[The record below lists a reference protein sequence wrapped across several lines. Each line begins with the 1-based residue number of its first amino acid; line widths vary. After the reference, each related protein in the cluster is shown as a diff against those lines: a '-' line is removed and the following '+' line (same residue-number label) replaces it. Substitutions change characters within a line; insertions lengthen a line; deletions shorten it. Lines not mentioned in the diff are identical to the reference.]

1 MKIMNGLRRNC
12 RKVKQPKKLTR
23 DLKLAV
29 AAYGLMPEQWMLLKD
44 GEVYVTIVHKSTG
57 KTKIIDKHARR
68 IKK

>member
-1 MKIMNGLRRNC
+1 M
-12 RKVKQPKKLTR
+12 KQPKKLTR

-29 AAYGLMPEQWMLLKD
+29 AAYGLVPDEWMLLKD
-44 GEVYVTIVHKSTG
+44 GEVYVTIIHKSTG

>member
-1 MKIMNGLRRNC
+1 M
-12 RKVKQPKKLTR
+12 KQPKKLTR

-44 GEVYVTIVHKSTG
+44 GDVYVTIIHKSTG

>member
-1 MKIMNGLRRNC
+1 MNGLRRNY

-44 GEVYVTIVHKSTG
+44 GEVYATIVHKSTG

-68 IKK
+68 IKR

>member
-1 MKIMNGLRRNC
+1 MNGLRRNY
-12 RKVKQPKKLTR
+12 RKVKQPKKLKR

-44 GEVYVTIVHKSTG
+44 GDVYVTIVHKPTG

>member
-1 MKIMNGLRRNC
+1 MNGLRRNY

-44 GEVYVTIVHKSTG
+44 GEVYVAIVHKPTG
-57 KTKIIDKHARR
+57 KTKIIDKRARR
-68 IKK
+68 IKR